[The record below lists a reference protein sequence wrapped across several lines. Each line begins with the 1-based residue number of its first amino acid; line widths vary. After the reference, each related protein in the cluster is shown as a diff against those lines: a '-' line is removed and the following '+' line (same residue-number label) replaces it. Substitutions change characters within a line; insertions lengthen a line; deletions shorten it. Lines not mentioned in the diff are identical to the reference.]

1 LKKKYV
7 LDSGILPLYFAGRSN
22 VEKYINDIYKGLAE
36 GYMCEINV
44 AEFLYNYARIF
55 GWDAAVTKNKL
66 LRTSP
71 VRIVGVNEE
80 MSLEAAK
87 LKLKYLAKLSLA
99 DYSISNVISVSLVT
113 RDT

>member
-1 LKKKYV
+1 
-7 LDSGILPLYFAGRSN
+7 
-22 VEKYINDIYKGLAE
+22 
-36 GYMCEINV
+36 
-44 AEFLYNYARIF
+44 
-55 GWDAAVTKNKL
+55 
-66 LRTSP
+66 
-71 VRIVGVNEE
+71 